1 MQEFFQNLMQFLDSG
16 SVFVYIF
23 IFVGKIAEVAIATLR
38 IMLINRGERIMGVIA
53 AILEYTLWIFVTA
66 SAITNFQ
73 DDPLKV
79 IVLIIA
85 FGLGNLFGSLL
96 EEKLAFGLCT
106 LSVVAMNQERA
117 HKIAKELRYAG
128 YAVTITDAEG
138 ISGNKREILTI
149 TARRKFVQD
158 IIRLINKT
166 DPHVMITIANTS
178 TVKGGFLKDKPKKH
192 SNDFASFL
200 ADSHPEASTT
210 VDEPD
215 DALPEES
222 DTL

>member
-1 MQEFFQNLMQFLDSG
+1 MQVFFQNLMRFLDSG

-23 IFVGKIAEVAIATLR
+23 IFVGKIAEVAISTLR

-85 FGLGNLFGSLL
+85 FALGNLTGSLL

-106 LSVVAMNQERA
+106 LSVVAMNPERA
-117 HKIAKELRYAG
+117 HNIAHELRYAG

-138 ISGNKREILTI
+138 INGNQREILTI
-149 TARRKFVQD
+149 TARRKFVQE

-178 TVKGGFLKDKPKKH
+178 SVKGGFLKDKVKR
-192 SNDFASFL
+192 NEMDFAIFL
-200 ADSHPEASTT
+200 KKTQHEETVAETPE
-210 VDEPD
+210 DGE
-215 DALPEES
+215 L
-222 DTL
+222 

>member
-1 MQEFFQNLMQFLDSG
+1 MQEFFQNLILFLDSG

-38 IMLINRGERIMGVIA
+38 MMLINRGERLMGVIA

-73 DDPLKV
+73 DDPMKV

-85 FGLGNLFGSLL
+85 FALGNLAGSIL

-106 LSVVAMNQERA
+106 LSVVAMNPERA
-117 HKIAKELRYAG
+117 QKIAHELRYAG
-128 YAVTITDAEG
+128 YAVTTMEAEG

-149 TARRKFVQD
+149 TARRKFVHD

-166 DPHVMITIANTS
+166 DPHVMITIAMTS
-178 TVKGGFLKDKPKKH
+178 SVKGGYLKDKIKKQPDIT
-192 SNDFASFL
+192 DFLSENPAPQDNATEDKETS
-200 ADSHPEASTT
+200 ADAE
-210 VDEPD
+210 
-215 DALPEES
+215 
-222 DTL
+222 